1 MADEPDISDIERR
14 MHSAVEVLKTELGG
28 LRTGRASVS
37 MLDPIVVSAYGNE
50 MRLKEVGTVSA
61 PEARLLTVQVWD
73 RSNVAA
79 VEKAIRAAN
88 LGVNP
93 MVDGQLVRVPIP
105 ELTGDRR
112 KELAR
117 VAHKY
122 AEQARVAVRNVRRD
136 GMERLKKMEKDGDLS
151 QDDHNLWADEI
162 QDLTDKSVKQIDDML
177 THKEREITQV

>member
-14 MHSAVEVLKTELGG
+14 MNSAVEVLKTELGG

>member
-1 MADEPDISDIERR
+1 M
-14 MHSAVEVLKTELGG
+14 
-28 LRTGRASVS
+28 
-37 MLDPIVVSAYGNE
+37 
-50 MRLKEVGTVSA
+50 
-61 PEARLLTVQVWD
+61 WD
-73 RSNVAA
+73 KSNLAA

-112 KELAR
+112 KELAK

-151 QDDHNLWADEI
+151 EDDHKLWSDEI
-162 QDLTDKSVKQIDDML
+162 QDLTDKSIKQIDDML
-177 THKEREITQV
+177 THKENEITQV